1 MEWLARTRLLE
12 ELQHATQR
20 TMTLI
25 AAPAGYGKTTVV
37 TQWLALPSQPANIAW
52 ISLEASDN
60 DPVRLWTHIAMALER
75 AGCMI
80 ARDIAGFVAAGG
92 YDILTAV
99 LPRILDAIAASSEN
113 VTIVIDDFHIVRSVE
128 CAEQID
134 FFVKHLPE
142 QAHLLLMTRIDPALR
157 LGRLRASGQ
166 LSEIRAEDLAFNL
179 QEASSLLIADGV
191 ELSSDATSELMRRTG
206 LQRGDR
212 RESCSAQRLAGCN
225 RRSAA
230 DTAGFRRPAA
240 LPSHGLGQ

>member
-1 MEWLARTRLLE
+1 
-12 ELQHATQR
+12 
-20 TMTLI
+20 
-25 AAPAGYGKTTVV
+25 
-37 TQWLALPSQPANIAW
+37 
-52 ISLEASDN
+52 
-60 DPVRLWTHIAMALER
+60 
-75 AGCMI
+75 MI

-142 QAHLLLMTRIDPALR
+142 QARLLLMTRIDPALR

-191 ELSSDATSELMRRTG
+191 QFCSEEIAENLVLSLNTVKTHMRSLFQKLSVTRRADAVRRGRALG
-206 LQRGDR
+206 L
-212 RESCSAQRLAGCN
+212 C
-225 RRSAA
+225 
-230 DTAGFRRPAA
+230 
-240 LPSHGLGQ
+240 